1 MKNVIIMR
9 ERKKDESGS
18 WCSYRYSLDSGVA
31 FGPRSVRVGDLGAE
45 DMHQA
50 QRIAEGV
57 LACKLQ
63 EKEPDYEFMGKK
75 LDQLSREYEVDTGLF
90 RQVFHFFV
98 K

>member
-1 MKNVIIMR
+1 MEVVIIMR
-9 ERKKDESGS
+9 ERKKNKAGE
-18 WCSYRYSLDSGVA
+18 WCEYRYSLDASPLYG
-31 FGPRSVRVGDLGAE
+31 VRVRDLGADDLHE
-45 DMHQA
+45 A

-63 EKEPDYEFMGKK
+63 EKRPELTYLGVD
-75 LDQLSREYEVDTGLF
+75 LSHLSKEYEVDTGLF

>member
-1 MKNVIIMR
+1 MR
-9 ERKKDESGS
+9 ERKRNEQGE
-18 WCSYRYSLDSGVA
+18 WCGYRYSLDSGTA
-31 FGPRSVRVGDLGAE
+31 FGPRSVRVADLGADDLHE
-45 DMHQA
+45 A

-63 EKEPDYEFMGKK
+63 EKRPDLKYLGS
-75 LDQLSREYEVDTGLF
+75 DLSHLSKEYEVDTGLF